1 MEGESQEF
9 HMRNKILLALA
20 VLVLASC
27 APGSGKYTSAE
38 PANFLHGI
46 WHGWI
51 APFTLIVSLFKR
63 TIRIYETVN
72 TGWWYDFGYY
82 IAVISGF
89 GSLSLLR
96 GSRRRKSNTG
106 RN

>member
-1 MEGESQEF
+1 MKK
-9 HMRNKILLALA
+9 RIVILLILVVV
-20 VLVLASC
+20 VLNSC
-27 APGSGKYTSAE
+27 APGSGRFTSDE

-63 TIRIYETVN
+63 TIRIYETTN

-82 IAVISGF
+82 IAVIAGF
-89 GSLSLLR
+89 GCLSLVR
-96 GSRRRKSNTG
+96 GRSRRRSDKG
-106 RN
+106 RD

>member
-1 MEGESQEF
+1 MKN
-9 HMRNKILLALA
+9 RIVILLILVA
-20 VLVLASC
+20 VLLSSC
-27 APGSGKYTSAE
+27 APGSGKFTSEE

-82 IAVISGF
+82 IAVIAGF
-89 GSLSLLR
+89 GCLSLVR
-96 GSRRRKSNTG
+96 GHTRGGSGKKG
-106 RN
+106 D

>member
-1 MEGESQEF
+1 
-9 HMRNKILLALA
+9 MRKIFVILLVLA
-20 VLVLASC
+20 VLVLSAC
-27 APGSGKYTSAE
+27 APGSGKFTDAE

-63 TIRIYETVN
+63 VIRIYETVN

-82 IAVISGF
+82 IAVIAGF

-96 GSRRRKSNTG
+96 GRKRRSSDRDNH
-106 RN
+106 

>member
-1 MEGESQEF
+1 
-9 HMRNKILLALA
+9 MRSKLLVPLILAALI
-20 VLVLASC
+20 LNSC
-27 APGSGKYTSAE
+27 APGSGKFTSAE

-51 APFTLIVSLFKR
+51 APFTLIVSLFNR
-63 TIRIYETVN
+63 TIRIYETMN

-89 GSLSLLR
+89 GSLSLIR
-96 GSRRRKSNTG
+96 RRRKKGSDSD
-106 RN
+106 